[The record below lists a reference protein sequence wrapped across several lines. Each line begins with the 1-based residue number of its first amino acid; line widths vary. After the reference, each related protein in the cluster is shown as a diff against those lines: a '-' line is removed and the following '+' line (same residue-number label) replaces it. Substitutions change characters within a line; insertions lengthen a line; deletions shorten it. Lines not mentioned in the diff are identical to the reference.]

1 MRHIIQLNTQGLQSM
16 NNHQS
21 NHAKPR
27 ILLVR
32 VPEVELNSSD
42 DMRATAVSG
51 LAVPLGPAYIASTI
65 RHHGQYDV
73 QILDLY
79 LDLFEI
85 YAHSL
90 DYDKSHVL
98 EITRKTLLDSIEDY
112 NPLIVGFSALFSFQH
127 NFVQELADSVKT
139 HYPEIRI
146 YLGGYAT
153 IFPQM
158 VMEQI
163 QSLDVLFIGEA
174 ESTVLKVLEEENN
187 SRDFAQISGI
197 AYRDRDKIVINN
209 TLSRVMDLE
218 EIPLPAF
225 DLLNTAKYRQI
236 LGRSEFPILTSRSCP
251 FSCNYCSSKLYS
263 GRGLRLRNTDSILN
277 EISYLKKEYQLDLLY
292 IRDELFNGN
301 RKHAKTLL
309 RGMIDRQL
317 NISWF
322 DTNAFHVNS
331 LDEEFLDLCK
341 ASGCIEA
348 IFAIESGSPRV
359 LKEIMNKR
367 VDLDHAKKMAEHCRK
382 IDLPIQC
389 YFVIGNPGETKEE
402 IHMTIDFA
410 ASLSAEGCVFSIATP
425 FPGTQYYELALEKGF
440 LVHAPEDIL
449 RMKYMDVN
457 METDNFTAQWL
468 KDTQYDA
475 NIRVNFLENT
485 CLSSNRE
492 GLEKARIKYGRIFQQ
507 YDFHVIAAIMMGY
520 IDIKLGDVEKGCTIF
535 AKAETLLQ
543 NEHVKKAFY
552 KYLSWDTLPTDTFNK
567 WMQSKISGDVF

>member
-1 MRHIIQLNTQGLQSM
+1 
-16 NNHQS
+16 
-21 NHAKPR
+21 
-27 ILLVR
+27 
-32 VPEVELNSSD
+32 
-42 DMRATAVSG
+42 
-51 LAVPLGPAYIASTI
+51 
-65 RHHGQYDV
+65 
-73 QILDLY
+73 
-79 LDLFEI
+79 
-85 YAHSL
+85 
-90 DYDKSHVL
+90 
-98 EITRKTLLDSIEDY
+98 
-112 NPLIVGFSALFSFQH
+112 
-127 NFVQELADSVKT
+127 
-139 HYPEIRI
+139 
-146 YLGGYAT
+146 
-153 IFPQM
+153 
-158 VMEQI
+158 
-163 QSLDVLFIGEA
+163 
-174 ESTVLKVLEEENN
+174 
-187 SRDFAQISGI
+187 
-197 AYRDRDKIVINN
+197 
-209 TLSRVMDLE
+209 
-218 EIPLPAF
+218 
-225 DLLNTAKYRQI
+225 
-236 LGRSEFPILTSRSCP
+236 
-251 FSCNYCSSKLYS
+251 
-263 GRGLRLRNTDSILN
+263 
-277 EISYLKKEYQLDLLY
+277 LLY

-520 IDIKLGDVEKGCTIF
+520 IDIKLGDVEKGYTIF

-552 KYLSWDTLPTDTFNK
+552 KYLSWNTLPTDTFNK

>member
-1 MRHIIQLNTQGLQSM
+1 MNSHRTDHI
-16 NNHQS
+16 
-21 NHAKPR
+21 KPR

-51 LAVPLGPAYIASTI
+51 LAVPLGPAYIASVI
-65 RHHGQYDV
+65 RNHGQYDV

-79 LDLFEI
+79 LDLFET

-90 DYDKSHVL
+90 DNDKSYIL
-98 EITRKTLLDSIEDY
+98 EITRKALLDSIESY
-112 NPLIVGFSALFSFQH
+112 RPSIVGFSALFSFQH
-127 NFVQELADSVKT
+127 NFVHELADSVKKR
-139 HYPEIRI
+139 YPGIKA

-153 IFPQM
+153 IFPKM

-174 ESTVLKVLEEENN
+174 EATILKVLEEENT
-187 SRDFAQISGI
+187 SKDLTKIPGI
-197 AYRDRDKIVINN
+197 AYRDHGEIVINN

-225 DLLNTAKYRQI
+225 DLLNTARYRQI

-263 GRGLRLRNTDSILN
+263 GRGLRLRNTESILD
-277 EISYLKKEYQLDLLY
+277 EIAFLKNEYQLDLLY

-301 RKHAKTLL
+301 KKHAKTLL

-367 VDLDHAKKMAEHCRK
+367 VDLDHARKMAEYCHK
-382 IDLPIQC
+382 IGLPIQC

-402 IHMTIDFA
+402 INMTIDFA
-410 ASLSAEGCVFSIATP
+410 ASLFAEGCVFSIATP

-440 LVHAPEDIL
+440 LVHAPENIL

-457 METDNFTAQWL
+457 METGNFSAQWL
-468 KDTQYDA
+468 KDTQYNA
-475 NIRVNFLENT
+475 NIRVNFLENK
-485 CLSSNRE
+485 CLLSDRK
-492 GLEKARIKYGRIFQQ
+492 GLEKARIKYRKIFQQ
-507 YDFHVIAAIMMGY
+507 YDFHVIAAIMTGY
-520 IDIKLGDVEKGCTIF
+520 INIELGDEEKGHEMF
-535 AKAETLLQ
+535 AAAKALLQ
-543 NEHVKKAFY
+543 NEDVGKAY
-552 KYLSWDTLPTDTFNK
+552 NKYLSWDTLPTNAFRT
-567 WMQSKISGDVF
+567 WIQSKYTDYAS

>member
-1 MRHIIQLNTQGLQSM
+1 M

-301 RKHAKTLL
+301 KKHAKTLL

-520 IDIKLGDVEKGCTIF
+520 IDIKLGDVEKGYTIF

-552 KYLSWDTLPTDTFNK
+552 KYLSWNTLPTDTFNK

>member
-1 MRHIIQLNTQGLQSM
+1 M
-16 NNHQS
+16 NHHQS

-187 SRDFAQISGI
+187 SRGFAQISGI

>member
-1 MRHIIQLNTQGLQSM
+1 M

-90 DYDKSHVL
+90 DHDKSHVL

-187 SRDFAQISGI
+187 SRGFAQISGI

-520 IDIKLGDVEKGCTIF
+520 IDIKLGDVEKGYTIF

-552 KYLSWDTLPTDTFNK
+552 KYLSWNTLPTDTFNK

>member
-1 MRHIIQLNTQGLQSM
+1 M

-520 IDIKLGDVEKGCTIF
+520 IDIKLADVEKGYTIF

-552 KYLSWDTLPTDTFNK
+552 KYLSWNTLPTDTFNK